1 MAAKIFGKRYERI
14 YGKLRAYNSK
24 EDLSTWKPS
33 GQQPP
38 RKVLKL
44 DPRDNVIVALFPLQA
59 RETVS
64 CDGHHYT
71 LVENAP
77 AKHKFAAI
85 DFEPGD
91 DIIMYGVL
99 VAKASQ
105 KISRGQLLSTNNL
118 RHDASPY
125 QRRNQSVEWTAPDVS
140 RWRLALFRLSPRRR
154 ASWDPQLWIVLH
166 CFCENRNLAVL
177 KRRALRK
184 SSASRGRRAINNL
197 FAS

>member
-1 MAAKIFGKRYERI
+1 ME
-14 YGKLRAYNSK
+14 
-24 EDLSTWKPS
+24 PS

-38 RKVLKL
+38 RKVLKTRPARQRHRRAVSTSS
-44 DPRDNVIVALFPLQA
+44 PRNGL
-59 RETVS
+59 

-99 VAKASQ
+99 VGKASQ

-140 RWRLALFRLSPRRR
+140 RWKARTFFGYRR
-154 ASWDPQLWIVLH
+154 ADGKLGPAITGSCFHLFFAKTGISRPQ
-166 CFCENRNLAVL
+166 A
-177 KRRALRK
+177 RA
-184 SSASRGRRAINNL
+184 
-197 FAS
+197 